1 MYLEKDKTTYNLGQ
15 GVLSTF
21 SLQTSRSS
29 VAIDKTNAMKS
40 SKSLNQ
46 EQARGI
52 FFSVFPFYFTSR
64 F

>member
-15 GVLSTF
+15 GVFSTF
-21 SLQTSRSS
+21 SLQTSRSY
-29 VAIDKTNAMKS
+29 VAIDETNAMKS

-52 FFSVFPFYFTSR
+52 FFSVFSFLFYISI
-64 F
+64 